1 MSYIFQNSISI
12 LFLFRWAYFWIFDCW
27 RILCAR
33 HGRCSWADRHDW
45 NCADPICSSSRTNR
59 QPISNCRGCRSHSP
73 MKSMDD
79 ESLKYTISKNTI
91 NYHPE
96 EAYFY
101 IVLLCCL
108 PNLAKVCQSLQHD
121 KWIEKFYCKL
131 VAGYEEEPLY
141 VVLPPF

>member
-1 MSYIFQNSISI
+1 MYKIRKNLHFFIVQSSLKVLSYIFQNSISI

-79 ESLKYTISKNTI
+79 ESLKYTISKKHYQLSSWRGLLLLFYFVACPTLPRFANPCNTT
-91 NYHPE
+91 NE
-96 EAYFY
+96 
-101 IVLLCCL
+101 
-108 PNLAKVCQSLQHD
+108 
-121 KWIEKFYCKL
+121 
-131 VAGYEEEPLY
+131 
-141 VVLPPF
+141 